1 MVALCKVRNTLAH
14 FNHNAR
20 AFVAHDEGSRMGPL
34 TLLKVQIAMAH
45 AGTSD
50 FHLYFSGAGRRE
62 INIENFD
69 RLIG

>member
-1 MVALCKVRNTLAH
+1 MRNTLAH

-20 AFVAHDEGSRMGPL
+20 AFVAHDEGSRMGPF
-34 TLLKVQIAMAH
+34 TLLKVQIAVAH
-45 AGTSD
+45 TRASD
-50 FHLYFSGAGRRE
+50 FHLDFSGAGRRE